1 MAGGAEKQRAKA
13 TTRIFDFDVIGV
25 NVPEAIH
32 FSFSYGQSD
41 LQVERPNSGIASE
54 AMRVKIFP
62 HVKA

>member
-1 MAGGAEKQRAKA
+1 VAGAAAIQRAKA
-13 TTRIFDFDVIGV
+13 TTRILDFDVIGV

-62 HVKA
+62 QLKA